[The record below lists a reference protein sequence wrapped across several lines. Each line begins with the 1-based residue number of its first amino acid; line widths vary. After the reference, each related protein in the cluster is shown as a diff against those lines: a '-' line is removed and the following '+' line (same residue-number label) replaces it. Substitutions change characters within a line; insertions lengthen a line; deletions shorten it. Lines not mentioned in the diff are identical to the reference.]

1 MEAMHKILTYRLT
14 TRDRAGRAA
23 QFISYVAAVGLLALG
38 FYKLDRLS
46 NGLSE
51 AELFFGVLL
60 VLATGLLLICLGTL
74 TRIAA
79 MWTHAHAIKLQI
91 EEEDDRPAPQRA

>member
-1 MEAMHKILTYRLT
+1 MKAMHKILTYRLT
-14 TRDRAGRAA
+14 TRDKAGRAA
-23 QFISYVAAVGLLALG
+23 QFISYVAAVGLLVLG
-38 FYKLDRLS
+38 FHKLDRLS

-60 VLATGLLLICLGTL
+60 VIATGLLMICLGTL

-79 MWTHAHAIKLQI
+79 MWTHAHAIKVQV
-91 EEEDDRPAPQRA
+91 EEEDEVPAPQQA